1 MSYLWLLKYT
11 LSIFVW
17 ILVKVIVE
25 MRLLMELKFI
35 TLKESY
41 DFAMDW
47 DWAHLPWPLLFKE
60 KPKWLAQ
67 G

>member
-35 TLKESY
+35 TLKES
-41 DFAMDW
+41 
-47 DWAHLPWPLLFKE
+47 
-60 KPKWLAQ
+60 
-67 G
+67 